1 MDCPQSFCLPLAVFS
16 VPSETGLVQ
25 AARELQKTGWTKRK
39 HLKPKAMTEDDPCEH
54 SLKRV
59 RQKRDLSK
67 TDCITTS
74 ESNLYQLSSNPYK
87 LSYVLGNLHI
97 LSPPNSHPKEI

>member
-54 SLKRV
+54 S
-59 RQKRDLSK
+59 
-67 TDCITTS
+67 
-74 ESNLYQLSSNPYK
+74 QLSPR
-87 LSYVLGNLHI
+87 LLGKDLCDPGDG
-97 LSPPNSHPKEI
+97 SGAGAMTSRGGAAAQA